1 MSGVRVIGVVI
12 AIIGIVLLVF
22 GLNAS
27 HSLVDRASETVT
39 GRYTHETMVYLIVG
53 AAALIGGGLVA
64 LTGRR

>member
-27 HSLVDRASETVT
+27 HSFVDRASETVT

>member
-1 MSGVRVIGVVI
+1 MSGVRVIGAVI
-12 AIIGIVLLVF
+12 AIIGVVLLAF
-22 GLNAS
+22 GFNAT
-27 HSLVDRASETVT
+27 HSLADRASETFI